1 MTGTRIALVVGLVVA
16 ALAVAGCAGD
26 DENAATDTQ
35 TTTETTTS
43 SAPIVLKGSVG
54 PGFEIKMTTEGG
66 QPLKSVPSGSY
77 IIEVDDLSE
86 AHNFHLSGPGID
98 EKTVVEATGTTRW
111 AVELQDGTYTFVC
124 DPHKSS
130 MNGSFKVTGT

>member
-26 DENAATDTQ
+26 DEDAATDTQ
-35 TTTETTTS
+35 TTTETTS
-43 SAPIVLKGSVG
+43 SAPTVLKGNVG
-54 PGFEIKMTTEGG
+54 PGFEIRMTTEGG
-66 QPLKSVPSGSY
+66 QPLKTVPSGSY

-111 AVELQDGTYTFVC
+111 AVDLQDGTYTFVC

-130 MNGSFKVTGT
+130 MSGSFKVTGT

>member
-26 DENAATDTQ
+26 DEGAATDTQ
-35 TTTETTTS
+35 TTTETTS
-43 SAPIVLKGSVG
+43 SAPTVLKGKVG
-54 PGFEIKMTTEGG
+54 PGFEIRMTTEGG

-111 AVELQDGTYTFVC
+111 AVDLQNGTYTFVC